1 MLKELT
7 LSVHLRLEESKKVF
21 SNEMSFPSADLAK
34 LASRL
39 NLAFKGGK
47 KVAFVGNGGSA
58 TEATHLAAEFIGK
71 CVIDH
76 EPLAAL
82 SLTDSNAIL
91 TAISNDYGV
100 EEIFARQV
108 KALLREG
115 DILISLSTSGKSL
128 NVLKAIKSANELGV
142 HTVLWM
148 GDFKN
153 QSEASEVWK
162 VPSTS
167 TPRIQEVHMMW
178 GHILAQA
185 IEETS

>member
-1 MLKELT
+1 MSKELSM
-7 LSVHLRLEESKKVF
+7 SVGLRLTESRKVF
-21 SNEMSFPSADLAK
+21 SNEMSFPSTALVN

-39 NLAFKGGK
+39 DLAFREGK

-58 TEATHLAAEFIGK
+58 TEATHIAAEFIGK
-71 CVIDH
+71 CVIEH
-76 EPLAAL
+76 EPLAAI

-91 TAISNDYGV
+91 TAIANDYGI
-100 EEIFARQV
+100 EEIFSRQV
-108 KALLREG
+108 TALLREG
-115 DILISLSTSGKSL
+115 DILVSLSTSGKSL
-128 NVLKAIKSANELGV
+128 NVLNAIDRANALGV

-148 GDFKN
+148 GDFENISK
-153 QSEASEVWK
+153 AREVWK
-162 VPSTS
+162 VPSKS

>member
-1 MLKELT
+1 MSEELS
-7 LSVHLRLEESKKVF
+7 LRVHLRLEESRKVF
-21 SNEMSFPSADLAK
+21 SNEMSFPSTDLVN

-39 NLAFKGGK
+39 SIAFKEGK
-47 KVAFVGNGGSA
+47 KVAFIGNGGSA

-71 CVIDH
+71 CVVDH

-115 DILISLSTSGKSL
+115 DILVSLSTSGKSL
-128 NVLKAIKSANELGV
+128 NVLKAIKIANDLGV
-142 HTVLWM
+142 YTVLWM

-153 QSEASEVWK
+153 QSEAQETWK

-185 IEETS
+185 VEETS